1 MAERDQ
7 AVEILVGAMD
17 RHAAH
22 RDVPAEMLAAF
33 GEHDAER
40 ARGDLGILEEQFVEI
55 AHPVEQETIRIGGF
69 DLDILLHHRGGARG
83 GIAGRCGFEAGRN
96 NRARGIHGGRR

>member
-7 AVEILVGAMD
+7 AMEIFVGAMD

-22 RDVPAEMLAAF
+22 GDVAAEMLAAL

-40 ARGDLGILEEQFVEI
+40 ARGDFGVLEEQFVEI
-55 AHPVEQETIRIGGF
+55 AHPIEQQAIRIGGF
-69 DLDILLHHRGGARG
+69 DLDILLHHRRGARSALG
-83 GIAGRCGFEAGRN
+83 AGAGFEAGGNDWSRS
-96 NRARGIHGGRR
+96 IHGPRR